1 MPFAAPICIGS
12 KIYESTAQKAESSF
26 EEERVRRWIQRTVSQ
41 QLGHNTGMPDSM
53 KRDTQTRLGEVH
65 QRAGIPMDSTVYKL
79 TGQKEGTSNGYF
91 GFTTAEPMNARNG
104 FPSDSAGV
112 ENVSMRPGKLHSN
125 VAASLPS
132 TQGDLFKTGNEKGME
147 RAGQNEVLDDVTI
160 VTKSVTDDIMAMFGD
175 PDTNENPA
183 GADQSK
189 ALDDVTID
197 TKSVTDDIMAMF
209 SESRDPTS
217 HSEARPS
224 AHRNVFVTAN
234 EDKIRTQP
242 TGSFVERAG
251 KSEVLDDVTINTK
264 SVTDDIM
271 AMFSG
276 DLTRNNPGPRVQ
288 TSSVFYNSP
297 STSIPSDSESRTL
310 NAVADYKMTTTTIQQ
325 EAKQVLGI
333 SKGEA
338 SKSEVSAQISQVHMQ
353 RNGTTSLQSR
363 EVVSIR
369 KDGSMFAV
377 KNAPPLQKR
386 TDSAAGVQWVTKET
400 KSSILVESSKAEVG
414 VAQDRNRK
422 STVKKEER
430 LYDDGAVRST
440 SSRKRSS
447 WSTSAKDT
455 QCIYISDEEEKLDDR
470 EDKKQRVQFR
480 STTSNDGSGV
490 MESGTPIANRS
501 GLTRVQ
507 QHPAQYSPALCSTS
521 SKNNTSPNGALQR

>member
-1 MPFAAPICIGS
+1 VFVTANEDKIRTQPTGS
-12 KIYESTAQKAESSF
+12 F
-26 EEERVRRWIQRTVSQ
+26 V
-41 QLGHNTGMPDSM
+41 
-53 KRDTQTRLGEVH
+53 
-65 QRAGIPMDSTVYKL
+65 
-79 TGQKEGTSNGYF
+79 
-91 GFTTAEPMNARNG
+91 
-104 FPSDSAGV
+104 
-112 ENVSMRPGKLHSN
+112 
-125 VAASLPS
+125 
-132 TQGDLFKTGNEKGME
+132 E
-147 RAGQNEVLDDVTI
+147 RAGKSEVLDDVTI
-160 VTKSVTDDIMAMFGD
+160 
-175 PDTNENPA
+175 N
-183 GADQSK
+183 
-189 ALDDVTID
+189 